1 MGQSYDNVD
10 KRWEVDIDGSDDPV
24 IITGTPPGQAALQ
37 LYLWSDFLQDDPPA
51 PVDEDPDFDRYW
63 HGRFDGE
70 PRDPPLPQLSA
81 ITEWAAQE
89 LLDKLK
95 EIAKEKSKEI
105 IKEKLK
111 KLLCSKVGNS
121 GSASDIVCATSNK
134 DVKQA
139 ICQQL
144 VVLSSKVGDPSW
156 AQKVADCQSGIEEA
170 GYAACKKTIDK
181 ITDALCAT

>member
-1 MGQSYDNVD
+1 MVLVG
-10 KRWEVDIDGSDDPV
+10 GSM
-24 IITGTPPGQAALQ
+24 ALAG
-37 LYLWSDFLQDDPPA
+37 WSD
-51 PVDEDPDFDRYW
+51 
-63 HGRFDGE
+63 GRVPGL
-70 PRDPPLPQLSA
+70 R
-81 ITEWAAQE
+81 T
-89 LLDKLK
+89 
-95 EIAKEKSKEI
+95 
-105 IKEKLK
+105 
-111 KLLCSKVGNS
+111 LCI